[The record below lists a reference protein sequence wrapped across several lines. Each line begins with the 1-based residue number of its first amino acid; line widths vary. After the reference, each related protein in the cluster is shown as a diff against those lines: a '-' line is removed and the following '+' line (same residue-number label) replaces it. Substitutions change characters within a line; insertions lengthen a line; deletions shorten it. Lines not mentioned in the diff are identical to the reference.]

1 MKSDRT
7 ILKIL
12 EIIEWVLWDFYLDIR
27 WYVMSLNEMEVVCE
41 DCFENETLEFSIMLY
56 EGLLDR
62 PRVLE
67 KVKTIIQVN
76 WKSNGWMMWCDCDD
90 FQNLSCI
97 SNQKLINR
105 TRKLKES

>member
-1 MKSDRT
+1 
-7 ILKIL
+7 
-12 EIIEWVLWDFYLDIR
+12 
-27 WYVMSLNEMEVVCE
+27 MEVVCE

-76 WKSNGWMMWCDCDD
+76 
-90 FQNLSCI
+90 
-97 SNQKLINR
+97 
-105 TRKLKES
+105 